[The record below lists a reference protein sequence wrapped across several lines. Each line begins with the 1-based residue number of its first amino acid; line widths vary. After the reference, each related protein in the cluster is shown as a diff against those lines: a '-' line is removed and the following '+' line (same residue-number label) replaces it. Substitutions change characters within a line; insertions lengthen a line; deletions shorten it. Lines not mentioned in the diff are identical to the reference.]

1 MQKNIL
7 VTGGY
12 GFIGSNFVNYLL
24 KNYDYNIKVFDK
36 LTYASNLNNIKND
49 NIEFIKGDLFNKI
62 DIEKALKDVDIIVNF
77 AAESHV
83 DRSIVDAHDF

>member
-49 NIEFIKGDLFNKI
+49 NIE
-62 DIEKALKDVDIIVNF
+62 
-77 AAESHV
+77 
-83 DRSIVDAHDF
+83 